1 MRWMKMYESLLSWE
15 WSADVP
21 VFNLWIHLLL
31 MANTRDMEWKGETVP
46 RGSLVTTVKELSEQ
60 TGLSAMQIRT
70 ALEKL
75 RLTNNI
81 TTKTT
86 NKNTIV
92 SICDYVSYQGS
103 SEGRQQTKQ
112 QTVQQTDNKQAK
124 EKESNTKKIENNEEY
139 KENTPIGVQKKAEDA
154 AEKTVKD
161 AGKAAKHRVRDKEG
175 KVIPG
180 ILLTGEEFRKLKED
194 YGDEAEGIVKFLSDY
209 KREKTYS
216 GHDDNLAI
224 RRWVVNA
231 YRKKKAEDERYA
243 RPAAARPAGRTGDV
257 TDVNELWKKK

>member
-1 MRWMKMYESLLSWE
+1 MIVIKAVKSTEGKQ
-15 WSADVP
+15 
-21 VFNLWIHLLL
+21 
-31 MANTRDMEWKGETVP
+31 KGK
-46 RGSLVTTVKELSEQ
+46 RKDNQ
-60 TGLSAMQIRT
+60 RA
-70 ALEKL
+70 
-75 RLTNNI
+75 
-81 TTKTT
+81 
-86 NKNTIV
+86 
-92 SICDYVSYQGS
+92 
-103 SEGRQQTKQ
+103 
-112 QTVQQTDNKQAK
+112 NKQ
-124 EKESNTKKIENNEEY
+124 KKKKVIQRKKKEEY
-139 KENTPIGVQKKAEDA
+139 KENTPYGVQKKAEDA
-154 AEKTVKD
+154 AEKTMKD
-161 AGKAAKHRVRDKEG
+161 AGKDVKHRVRDKEG

>member
-1 MRWMKMYESLLSWE
+1 MKMYESLLSWE

-60 TGLSAMQIRT
+60 TGLSAKQVRL

-75 RLTNNI
+75 KRTNNVAI
-81 TTKTT
+81 KTT
-86 NKNTIV
+86 NKNSVISV
-92 SICDYVSYQGS
+92 CDYDSYQGGQ
-103 SEGRQQTKQ
+103 EHGGQTKG
-112 QTVQQTDNKQAK
+112 QTEGQSKGKQAK
-124 EKESNTKKIENNEEY
+124 EKESNTKKIEKKEEY
-139 KENTPIGVQKKAEDA
+139 KENTPYGVQKKAEDA
-154 AEKTVKD
+154 AEKTMKD
-161 AGKAAKHRVRDKEG
+161 AGKDVKHRVRDKEG